1 MKLSINQVKRLAIV
15 ALAAPLVAII
25 VLTSGPSQSFS
36 SSAND
41 VAAVFKAK
49 CASCHGADGSG
60 NTPAGKK
67 TGAKDFKSAE
77 VKGQSDAALLNAILK
92 GKGKMP
98 GYEKSLGA
106 DQCKALAAHCRSLM
120 K

>member
-1 MKLSINQVKRLAIV
+1 MKLSINRIKKLAIV
-15 ALAAPLVAII
+15 ALAVPLLALII
-25 VLTSGPSQSFS
+25 LTSDTPRSFS
-36 SSAND
+36 TSAND
-41 VAAVFKAK
+41 IAAVYKAK

-67 TGAKDFKSAE
+67 TGAKDFKAAE
-77 VKGQSDAALLNAILK
+77 VKGQSDAALLNVILK
-92 GKGKMP
+92 GKNKMP

-106 DQCKALAAHCRSLM
+106 DQCKALAAYCRSLM

>member
-1 MKLSINQVKRLAIV
+1 MKLSINAIKKLEIV
-15 ALAAPLVAII
+15 ALAVPLLALII
-25 VLTSGPSQSFS
+25 FTSSTPKSFS
-36 SSAND
+36 ASAND
-41 VAAVFKAK
+41 IAAVYKAK

-67 TGAKDFKSAE
+67 TGAKDFKSPE
-77 VKGQSDAALLNAILK
+77 IKGQSDAALLNAILK
-92 GKGKMP
+92 GKNKMP

-106 DQCKALAAHCRSLM
+106 DQCKALAAYCRSLM

>member
-1 MKLSINQVKRLAIV
+1 MKLSIKQTKKLAIV
-15 ALAAPLVAII
+15 ALAVPLLAMVI
-25 VLTSGPSQSFS
+25 LTSSTPQSFS
-36 SSAND
+36 AEASD
-41 VAAVFKAK
+41 VAAVYKAK

-67 TGAKDFKSAE
+67 TGARDFKSAE

-92 GKGKMP
+92 GKNKMP

-106 DQCKALAAHCRSLM
+106 DQCKALAAYCRSLM

>member
-1 MKLSINQVKRLAIV
+1 MRLSINQVKRLAIV
-15 ALAAPLVAII
+15 ALAAPLVAVI
-25 VLTSGPSQSFS
+25 VMTSGPSQSFS
-36 SSAND
+36 ASASD
-41 VAAVFKAK
+41 VAAVYKAK

-67 TGAKDFKSAE
+67 SGARDFKSAE
-77 VKGQSDAALLNAILK
+77 VKGQSDAALLNVMLK
-92 GKGKMP
+92 GKNKMP

-106 DQCKALAAHCRSLM
+106 DQCKALVAYCRSLM